1 MPVKRINKDL
11 YYLKSGGVR
20 ADIVITPTLDAN
32 NPATLERHGWGNQD
46 WVPVSTNDN
55 VINEMLTL
63 VWNSPTKPRLLD
75 QAKEFILGAGFK
87 LFREEISEEGKEVF
101 KRVQNPKLRSWFR
114 AKRIQGK
121 FLEPAALSLAFMEQ
135 AYVLWVENED
145 GSISLETI
153 QPNKVRIVRPA
164 EGEPISHVIV
174 SPYFGTVDSQKMDRA
189 IEVPVFD
196 WENPLKNA
204 VSVMILK
211 KAQIG
216 SDFYN
221 SGLWWGTK
229 VWTEIDN
236 LVPEYHQSG
245 LKNGYNFKLLIEID
259 ESYFIME
266 GESLLDE
273 VTVKEV
279 EKRKDAFCAQMD
291 DYLAGVKNTDKAL
304 VIIGKLA
311 DDMGKDKRLIRVT
324 TIDNKMTDDAYMNL
338 TKMSGMKQAQGHGI
352 LPSLAGIA
360 EGDKLGGSG
369 SELEHSVMFQVRYMT
384 PSYRRLLKET
394 LDFALEAMGFDLAEG
409 EFMPTDIEMTTLAQN
424 PTGQQPVLGH

>member
-1 MPVKRINKDL
+1 MAVKRINKDL
-11 YYLKSGGVR
+11 YYLRSGAVN
-20 ADIVITPTLDAN
+20 ADVVITPTMDVT
-32 NPATLERHGWGNQD
+32 NPASQERFGWGNQD
-46 WVPVSTNDN
+46 WVPISSGDDALNK
-55 VINEMLTL
+55 MLKL
-63 VWNSPTKPRLLD
+63 VWDSPTKPRLLD

-87 LFREEISEEGKEVF
+87 LFREEIDENGKEVY
-101 KRVQNPKLRSWFR
+101 KRVQNPAITRWFR
-114 AKRIQGK
+114 GKRIQSK
-121 FLEPAALSLAFMEQ
+121 FLELAALSLAFMEQ
-135 AYVLWVENED
+135 AYVLWLENED
-145 GSISLETI
+145 GSLTLETI

-164 EGEPISHVIV
+164 EGQPIEKVIINA
-174 SPYFGTVDSQKMDRA
+174 YFGTENAQDKSKAVELP
-189 IEVPVFD
+189 IFD
-196 WENPLKNA
+196 WNRPTKHA
-204 VSVMILK
+204 ACVMILK

-221 SGLWWGTK
+221 AGLWWGTK

-273 VTVKEV
+273 PTAKAV
-279 EKRKDAFCAQMD
+279 EERKNEFCKQMD
-291 DYLAGVKNTDKAL
+291 QYLAGVKNTDKAL
-304 VIIGKLA
+304 VIIGRLA

-369 SELEHSVMFQVRYMT
+369 SELEHSVMFQVRFMT
-384 PSYRRLLKET
+384 PSYRRLLKEV
-394 LDFALEAMGFDLAEG
+394 LDYALEAQGYDLSEA